1 MLHEPMRVRYAAVS
15 EHAVHD
21 IPCIAFPALL
31 AAGRGRHV
39 AAVLGTGSGVRRG
52 RMAGRRCTMS
62 EPPKV
67 NLTQEAVA

>member
-1 MLHEPMRVRYAAVS
+1 MLHEPMRGRYAAVS

-52 RMAGRRCTMS
+52 RMAGRRCAMS
-62 EPPKV
+62 ETPKV
-67 NLTQEAVA
+67 NLTQEAV

>member
-31 AAGRGRHV
+31 ATGRGRHV
-39 AAVLGTGSGVRRG
+39 AAVLGTGSGVRHRL
-52 RMAGRRCTMS
+52 ADSRCFFRC
-62 EPPKV
+62 
-67 NLTQEAVA
+67 LAA